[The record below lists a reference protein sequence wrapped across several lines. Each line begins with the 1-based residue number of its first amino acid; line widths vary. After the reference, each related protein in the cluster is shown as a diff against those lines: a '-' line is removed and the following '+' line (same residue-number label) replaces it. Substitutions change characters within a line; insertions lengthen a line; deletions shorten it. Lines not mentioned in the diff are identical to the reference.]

1 MRGDYRKK
9 NISLGPYGASK
20 CLIRTTNWIWRKFF
34 SWTFRNELIHSTGNA
49 AIIKLF
55 RPRVPPWVGDLG
67 GKSRDTWTV
76 NLVPDGCRRRLKKF
90 CWLADG
96 EWNGRRLINVKNLW
110 FSADGS
116 TLNFGRV
123 CASWPQLSCLFPSGN
138 WCRNFPFFG
147 GNSSYRSI

>member
-1 MRGDYRKK
+1 MGRPSVWSEQQIEFGG
-9 NISLGPYGASK
+9 NFSVGHFG
-20 CLIRTTNWIWRKFF
+20 TNWFIQLATLQLSNYFGPESHR
-34 SWTFRNELIHSTGNA
+34 
-49 AIIKLF
+49 
-55 RPRVPPWVGDLG
+55 GDLG